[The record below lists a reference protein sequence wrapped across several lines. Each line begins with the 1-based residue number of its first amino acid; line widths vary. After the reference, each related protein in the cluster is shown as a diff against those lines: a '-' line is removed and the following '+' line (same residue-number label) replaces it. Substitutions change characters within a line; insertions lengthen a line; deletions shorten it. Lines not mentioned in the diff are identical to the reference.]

1 MLTLESN
8 TVMLH
13 EPPKRTEK
21 SKSPRK
27 LNKKIT
33 KPAGTFDFMQKI
45 GNRRRRS
52 PLAAYQI

>member
-1 MLTLESN
+1 
-8 TVMLH
+8 VMLH

-33 KPAGTFDFMQKI
+33 KPAGNFDFMQKI